1 MLDHM
6 ENVAEVFLALK
17 NFKEIGKKS
26 EESDESKWLICVITR
41 FAYLDLK
48 GFHKT
53 FVYSKWDKN
62 NSLLT
67 DLYHLFQAFCH
78 GSTHPFLSI
87 YVEYLGHNIYRRFL
101 RRK

>member
-53 FVYSKWDKN
+53 FVTQSEIK
-62 NSLLT
+62 T
-67 DLYHLFQAFCH
+67 ILY
-78 GSTHPFLSI
+78 
-87 YVEYLGHNIYRRFL
+87 
-101 RRK
+101 